1 MRSTFVKT
9 VSELA
14 ETDDRVFLLTPDMGY
29 SVLEGFAERFP
40 DRFLNTGIA
49 EQNTIGIAAGL
60 ALSGYI
66 VYVYSIIP
74 FVTMRCFEQV
84 RLDLA
89 YNEANVR
96 LVGIGAGMTYGS
108 LGPSHHA
115 CEDIAIMRSLPGMK
129 VVCPGDPVEVRELL
143 LQCHRMDGPVYF
155 RLGKNGEPDIHGDA
169 KNIRFGRAA
178 KIADGKDVALITTS
192 NMLEQGKKWTD
203 QWRASGIG
211 AALYSM
217 HTMKP
222 FDSEKI
228 AELVSAGVPIVTLEE
243 HGWGGLGTCTAEAAA
258 EAGGGKLMRIGVK
271 DEFSHH
277 VGGHAWQR
285 ARAGLDKA
293 PDLAGFLE

>member
-1 MRSTFVKT
+1 LRSTFVRT

-29 SVLEGFAERFP
+29 SVLEGFAEQFP

-49 EQNTIGIAAGL
+49 EQNTVGIAAGL

-155 RLGKNGEPDIHGDA
+155 RLGKNGEPDVHADPSS
-169 KNIRFGRAA
+169 IRFGRAA
-178 KIADGKDVALITTS
+178 KVADGKDVALITTS

-203 QWRASGIG
+203 QWRASGIA

-228 AELVSAGVPIVTLEE
+228 AELVSEGVPIVTLEE

-285 ARAGLDKA
+285 SKAGLDTA
-293 PDLAGFLE
+293 PDLAGFLQ